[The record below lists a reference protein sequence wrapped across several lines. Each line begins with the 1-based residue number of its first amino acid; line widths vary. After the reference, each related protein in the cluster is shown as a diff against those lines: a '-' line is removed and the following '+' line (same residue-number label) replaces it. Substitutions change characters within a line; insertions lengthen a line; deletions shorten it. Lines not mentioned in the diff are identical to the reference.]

1 MREGTSAVRRP
12 FCGPK
17 TPSGQRGIRWH
28 IFHPKAASM
37 MANESRKPSVHGRQ
51 AVGVRKPIRFLPAAP
66 LPDDLPEGRL
76 AIADMA
82 NVFGVTH
89 RTLHFYE
96 EKGLLTAARVGPMRV
111 YGPAEIQQMAVVN
124 TCRETGMPVAVIQEL
139 LGDLSGAES
148 QQEADEIFRTAM
160 IARRRE
166 LAAQQS
172 TIRRQMQQINELLD
186 FSAEQGME
194 TNDNAPRANL
204 TTTELHCLSLMA
216 EGYPVSRIAR
226 ALDIEPGEV
235 QAMERAIIAKFHSN
249 NRFQAVAKA
258 VMLGIVGH

>member
-1 MREGTSAVRRP
+1 
-12 FCGPK
+12 
-17 TPSGQRGIRWH
+17 
-28 IFHPKAASM
+28 M
-37 MANESRKPSVHGRQ
+37 MTNESKKAGTRAGGRKS
-51 AVGVRKPIRFLPAAP
+51 IRFLPVAP
-66 LPDDLPEGRL
+66 LPENLPEGRL

-82 NVFGVTH
+82 NAFGVTH

-111 YGPAEIQQMAVVN
+111 YGPEEIQQMAVVN

-139 LGDLSGAES
+139 LEQLSAAEN
-148 QQEADEIFRTAM
+148 QEDADFVFHTAM
-160 IARRRE
+160 IARKRE

-186 FSAEQGME
+186 FAAGQHDAE
-194 TNDNAPRANL
+194 TNDNTPQAHL
-204 TTTELHCLSLMA
+204 TPVELRCLALMA
-216 EGYPVSRIAR
+216 EGYPTSRIAR
-226 ALDIEPGEV
+226 ALEVEPGEV
-235 QAMERAIIAKFHSN
+235 QAMEKNIIGKFNSN

>member
-1 MREGTSAVRRP
+1 
-12 FCGPK
+12 
-17 TPSGQRGIRWH
+17 
-28 IFHPKAASM
+28 M
-37 MANESRKPSVHGRQ
+37 MTNESKKAGGRTGGRKS
-51 AVGVRKPIRFLPAAP
+51 IRFLPVAP
-66 LPDDLPEGRL
+66 LPENLPEGRL

-82 NVFGVTH
+82 NAFGVTH

-111 YGPAEIQQMAVVN
+111 YGPEEIQQMAVVN

-139 LGDLSGAES
+139 LEQLSAAES
-148 QQEADEIFRTAM
+148 QEEADVVFRAAMTA
-160 IARRRE
+160 RKRE

-186 FSAEQGME
+186 FSAGQHEPE
-194 TNDNAPRANL
+194 TNDNAPQAHL
-204 TTTELHCLSLMA
+204 TPAEIRCLALMA
-216 EGYPVSRIAR
+216 EGYPTSRIAR
-226 ALDIEPGEV
+226 ALEIEPGEV
-235 QAMERAIIAKFHSN
+235 QVMEKNIIGKFNSN

>member
-1 MREGTSAVRRP
+1 
-12 FCGPK
+12 
-17 TPSGQRGIRWH
+17 
-28 IFHPKAASM
+28 M

-51 AVGVRKPIRFLPAAP
+51 AAGTRKPIRFLPAAP

-82 NVFGVTH
+82 NAFGVTH

-139 LGDLSGAES
+139 LGALSGAAN
-148 QQEADEIFRTAM
+148 QQEADAIFRSAM
-160 IARRRE
+160 VARKRE

-172 TIRRQMQQINELLD
+172 TIRRQMQQIAELLD
-186 FSAEQGME
+186 FSAEQGAE
-194 TNDNAPRANL
+194 TNDNAPRSNL
-204 TTTELHCLSLMA
+204 TATELRCLSLMA

-226 ALDIEPGEV
+226 ALDMEPGEV
-235 QAMERAIIAKFHSN
+235 QTMEKDIIAKFHSN

>member
-1 MREGTSAVRRP
+1 MT
-12 FCGPK
+12 
-17 TPSGQRGIRWH
+17 
-28 IFHPKAASM
+28 
-37 MANESRKPSVHGRQ
+37 NESKKADSRTAARKS
-51 AVGVRKPIRFLPAAP
+51 IRFLPVAP
-66 LPDDLPEGRL
+66 LPENLPEGRL

-82 NVFGVTH
+82 NAFGVTH

-111 YGPAEIQQMAVVN
+111 YGPEEIQQMAVVN

-139 LGDLSGAES
+139 LDHLSAAEN
-148 QQEADEIFRTAM
+148 QEEADGVFRNAMTA
-160 IARRRE
+160 RKRE

-186 FSAEQGME
+186 FSAAHESE
-194 TNDNAPRANL
+194 TNDNTPSSSLAPAELRCL
-204 TTTELHCLSLMA
+204 TLMA
-216 EGYPVSRIAR
+216 EGYPTSRIAR
-226 ALDIEPGEV
+226 ALEIEPGEV
-235 QAMERAIIAKFHSN
+235 QVMEKSIIAKFNSN

>member
-1 MREGTSAVRRP
+1 
-12 FCGPK
+12 
-17 TPSGQRGIRWH
+17 
-28 IFHPKAASM
+28 M
-37 MANESRKPSVHGRQ
+37 MTNESKKAEGRPSARK
-51 AVGVRKPIRFLPAAP
+51 AIRFLPVAP

-82 NVFGVTH
+82 NAFGVTH

-111 YGPAEIQQMAVVN
+111 YGPEEIQQMAVVN

-139 LGDLSGAES
+139 LARLSAAES
-148 QQEADEIFRTAM
+148 QDEADIVFRNAMTA
-160 IARRRE
+160 RKRE
-166 LAAQQS
+166 LVAQQS

-186 FSAEQGME
+186 FNAAHEPE
-194 TNDNAPRANL
+194 TNDNTPRANL
-204 TTTELHCLSLMA
+204 TPAELRCLALMA
-216 EGYPVSRIAR
+216 EGYPTSRIAR
-226 ALDIEPGEV
+226 ALEVEPGEV
-235 QAMERAIIAKFHSN
+235 QVMEKSIIAKFDSN

>member
-1 MREGTSAVRRP
+1 MMTNES
-12 FCGPK
+12 K
-17 TPSGQRGIRWH
+17 
-28 IFHPKAASM
+28 KAAGRSS
-37 MANESRKPSVHGRQ
+37 ARKS
-51 AVGVRKPIRFLPAAP
+51 IRFLPVAP
-66 LPDDLPEGRL
+66 LPENLPEGRL

-82 NVFGVTH
+82 NAFGVTH

-111 YGPAEIQQMAVVN
+111 YGPEEIQQMAVVN

-139 LGDLSGAES
+139 LERLSAAGS
-148 QQEADEIFRTAM
+148 QEEADGVFRNAMTA
-160 IARRRE
+160 RKRE

-186 FSAEQGME
+186 FSVAHEPE
-194 TNDNAPRANL
+194 TNDNTPNAHL
-204 TTTELHCLSLMA
+204 TPGELRCLTLMA
-216 EGYPVSRIAR
+216 EGYPTSRIAR
-226 ALDIEPGEV
+226 ALEVEPGEV
-235 QAMERAIIAKFHSN
+235 QVMEKNIIAKFDSN

>member
-1 MREGTSAVRRP
+1 MMTNGSKKAEGRAGGR
-12 FCGPK
+12 K
-17 TPSGQRGIRWH
+17 T
-28 IFHPKAASM
+28 
-37 MANESRKPSVHGRQ
+37 
-51 AVGVRKPIRFLPAAP
+51 IRFLPVAP
-66 LPDDLPEGRL
+66 LPENLPDGRL

-82 NVFGVTH
+82 NAFGVTH

-111 YGPAEIQQMAVVN
+111 YGATEIQQMAVVN

-139 LGDLSGAES
+139 LEQLAAAAS
-148 QQEADEIFRTAM
+148 QDEADGIFHAAM
-160 IARRRE
+160 NARKRE

-186 FSAEQGME
+186 FAAAHEPE
-194 TNDNAPRANL
+194 TNDNIPQAQLSPV
-204 TTTELHCLSLMA
+204 ELRCLALMS
-216 EGYPVSRIAR
+216 EGYPTSRIAR
-226 ALDIEPGEV
+226 ALEVEPGEV
-235 QAMERAIIAKFHSN
+235 QVMEKNIIAKFDSN

>member
-1 MREGTSAVRRP
+1 
-12 FCGPK
+12 
-17 TPSGQRGIRWH
+17 
-28 IFHPKAASM
+28 M
-37 MANESRKPSVHGRQ
+37 MTNESKKAEARAGARKS
-51 AVGVRKPIRFLPAAP
+51 IRFLPVAP
-66 LPDDLPEGRL
+66 LPENLPDGRL

-82 NVFGVTH
+82 NAFGVTH

-111 YGPAEIQQMAVVN
+111 YGPTEIQQMAVVN

-139 LGDLSGAES
+139 LERLSAAES
-148 QQEADEIFRTAM
+148 QEEADGIFRTAM
-160 IARRRE
+160 TARKRE

-186 FSAEQGME
+186 FSAAHEAE
-194 TNDNAPRANL
+194 TNDNIPQANL
-204 TTTELHCLSLMA
+204 SPVELRCLALMA
-216 EGYPVSRIAR
+216 EGYPTSRIAR
-226 ALDIEPGEV
+226 ALEIEPGEV
-235 QAMERAIIAKFHSN
+235 QVMEKNIIAKFSSN